1 MAGPEQKIILQ
12 RGIEGLEQK
21 DKYSREGPDFCR
33 CTHDGGS
40 RALAS
45 VLSMMSAT
53 ATRGLARSRS
63 PRPRIAVDP
72 ARPREAAAYWQES
85 PLCPHGRRGGGE
97 GRRLRSGRASWRV
110 DITHDPD
117 TRAARPRSQVAVALA
132 CRVQAADLASMI
144 FYTTDSETDEYCI
157 CDEKKLP
164 LVTDMHRR
172 RTFGLAR
179 HVLVQGSLQRLLQTS
194 WQSYFQKKRKK
205 HAGSIFYY
213 SAKNRSPCLLR

>member
-144 FYTTDSETDEYCI
+144 FYTTDSERQMSTCGEKNCHWLRICI
-157 CDEKKLP
+157 GGAP
-164 LVTDMHRR
+164 LDW
-172 RTFGLAR
+172 AR

-194 WQSYFQKKRKK
+194 WQSYFQKKKK
-205 HAGSIFYY
+205 ETCWQHF
-213 SAKNRSPCLLR
+213 LLQCKE